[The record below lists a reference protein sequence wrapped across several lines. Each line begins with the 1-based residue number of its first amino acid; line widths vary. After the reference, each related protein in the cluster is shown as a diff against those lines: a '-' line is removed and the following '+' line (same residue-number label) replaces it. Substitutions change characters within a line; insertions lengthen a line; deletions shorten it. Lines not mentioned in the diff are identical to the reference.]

1 MENEK
6 FKRRSKFEELTVGFK
21 RESLHPAA
29 QEDLESESL
38 IHQARFPHNQW
49 LRVQDSYMLSMLSRI
64 LRVCLWFSKQSTDQV
79 TVLLHKNNPNFIKS
93 SYRQLLQTLL
103 KHYALC

>member
-1 MENEK
+1 MQSLKLDTFALLTTTENER
-6 FKRRSKFEELTVGFK
+6 FKRRSKFGESTVGSK

-64 LRVCLWFSKQSTDQV
+64 LRVCQV
-79 TVLLHKNNPNFIKS
+79 MGRGP
-93 SYRQLLQTLL
+93 
-103 KHYALC
+103 